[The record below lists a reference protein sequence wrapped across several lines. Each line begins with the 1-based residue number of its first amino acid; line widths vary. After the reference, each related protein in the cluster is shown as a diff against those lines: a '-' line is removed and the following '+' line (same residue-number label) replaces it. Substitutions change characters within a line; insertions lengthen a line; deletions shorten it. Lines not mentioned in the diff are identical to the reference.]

1 MNYKAE
7 KQGKHVIL
15 IQATDGFRFIN
26 LAEVRYFLKQLAQ
39 IHGGVIGKTEW
50 SEAKSKTE
58 QMYANSKCIEVMR
71 HFFHDFETT
80 HETSQHT
87 FYQSDLSEFAFES
100 DIEDFIATEKN
111 TVFVSTIHKAK
122 GREFDSVHLFIG
134 GTVHTNDPNMIRAI
148 YVGITRAKHNLYI
161 YNDDAYFRST
171 QFRFISLSMKDVY
184 LDFFRG
190 LKNRVLQQQS
200 GYKLEYTDGFLTLPN
215 GDKIAKLSS
224 GMCQRLTELENK
236 GYAVSDAEVSY
247 VLAWRPK
254 EEKEEVAVCLANMIL
269 IKQQ

>member
-1 MNYKAE
+1 
-7 KQGKHVIL
+7 
-15 IQATDGFRFIN
+15 
-26 LAEVRYFLKQLAQ
+26 
-39 IHGGVIGKTEW
+39 
-50 SEAKSKTE
+50 
-58 QMYANSKCIEVMR
+58 
-71 HFFHDFETT
+71 
-80 HETSQHT
+80 
-87 FYQSDLSEFAFES
+87 
-100 DIEDFIATEKN
+100 
-111 TVFVSTIHKAK
+111 
-122 GREFDSVHLFIG
+122 
-134 GTVHTNDPNMIRAI
+134 
-148 YVGITRAKHNLYI
+148 
-161 YNDDAYFRST
+161 
-171 QFRFISLSMKDVY
+171 MKDVY